1 MALIAGGAPTG
12 IPVTGA
18 FPQSGGRPGV
28 AVRESG
34 QDRMIL
40 LGIYAFLTLIAVVIL
55 FPILY
60 IVAAS
65 FSSATAVINNRV
77 WFWPVGFNIASYRAV
92 FDYPGVWEAYL
103 NSIIYTVFG
112 TALSVTLSVLLGYP
126 LSRPTFRG
134 RRFISFLVLF
144 AFLFSGGII
153 PLYLVVQDLGMI
165 NSRLS
170 QIIPGALS
178 LFSVILAKSFFQT
191 TIPDALIEAAE
202 IDGASDF
209 TVLRKIVIPMSKPV
223 LAVLALI
230 FAVGVWNSYFYALV
244 FLNSDNLYPLQMV
257 LREVLVLNQ
266 LSPSDFS
273 HLSTQQM
280 ENFENVSTL
289 LKYALIVVGSLP
301 ILVIYPFAQKYF
313 VKGFRLGSLKE

>member
-18 FPQSGGRPGV
+18 LPQSGGRPGV

>member
-1 MALIAGGAPTG
+1 MALITGGARAEA
-12 IPVTGA
+12 PVPVPA
-18 FPQSGGRPGV
+18 APPV
-28 AVRESG
+28 AKGTRVREPAR
-34 QDRMIL
+34 DRMVL
-40 LGIYAFLTLIAVVIL
+40 LGIYALLALVAVIIL

-65 FSSATAVINNRV
+65 FSSAAAVIDNKV
-77 WFWPVGFNIASYRAV
+77 WFWPVGLNLSSYKAV
-92 FDYPGVWEAYL
+92 FDYPGVWEAYV
-103 NSIIYTVFG
+103 NSVIYTAFG

-134 RRFISFLVLF
+134 RRLISFLVLF

-153 PLYLVVQDLGMI
+153 PLYLVVQDLGLI
-165 NSRLS
+165 NTRLS
-170 QIIPGALS
+170 QIVPGALS

-191 TIPDALIEAAE
+191 TIPDTLIEAAE

-209 TVLRKIVIPMSKPV
+209 TVLRKIVLPMSKPV

-244 FLNSDNLYPLQMV
+244 FLNSQDLYPLQMV

-266 LSPSDFS
+266 LSPSDFA

-280 ENFENVSTL
+280 ENFEQISTL
-289 LKYALIVVGSLP
+289 LKYSLIVVGSLP

>member
-18 FPQSGGRPGV
+18 LPEPGGRPSV

-34 QDRMIL
+34 RDRMIL

-103 NSIIYTVFG
+103 NSVIYTVFG

>member
-1 MALIAGGAPTG
+1 MTLIAGGAPTSV
-12 IPVTGA
+12 PVAGPVPRSGA
-18 FPQSGGRPGV
+18 RPSARV
-28 AVRESG
+28 KESG
-34 QDRMIL
+34 RDRMML
-40 LGIYAFLTLIAVVIL
+40 LGIYAFLALIAVLIL

-65 FSSATAVINNRV
+65 FSSATAVIDNRV
-77 WFWPVGFNIASYRAV
+77 WFWPVGFTLAAYRAV

-112 TALSVTLSVLLGYP
+112 TVLSVTLSVLLGYP

-134 RRFISFLVLF
+134 RRLISFLVLF

-273 HLSTQQM
+273 HLSVQQI

-289 LKYALIVVGSLP
+289 LKYSLIVVGSLP

>member
-1 MALIAGGAPTG
+1 MTLIAGGAPAG
-12 IPVTGA
+12 IHVAGNVPGTGA
-18 FPQSGGRPGV
+18 QPGTRV
-28 AVRESG
+28 KESG
-34 QDRMIL
+34 RDRMIL
-40 LGIYAFLTLIAVVIL
+40 LGLYAFLALIAVLIL

-65 FSSATAVINNRV
+65 FSSASAVINNRV

-92 FDYPGVWEAYL
+92 FDYPGVWGAYL
-103 NSIIYTVFG
+103 NSIIYTGFG
-112 TALSVTLSVLLGYP
+112 TILSVTLSVLLGYP

-134 RRFISFLVLF
+134 RRLISFLVLF

-273 HLSTQQM
+273 HLSVQQM

-289 LKYALIVVGSLP
+289 LKYSLIVVGSLP